1 MMTTIMFIGSFSN
14 DEEDGSENVTIY
26 NTSLFSKRGRD
37 YFDRRKVS
45 HVGEFPWN
53 WIFGDSHQV

>member
-1 MMTTIMFIGSFSN
+1 MTTMMLIGSFSIH
-14 DEEDGSENVTIY
+14 DEDGSENVTIY

-37 YFDRRKVS
+37 YFNRRKVS

-53 WIFGDSHQV
+53 